1 MDWFLYDNG
10 RRHERVKKTVENV
23 GDKQVSVK
31 KICTRKSV
39 FIFKKANK
47 KIMESF
53 KLRNQFPNSKNDGDR
68 KPYNNQQVNLM
79 RQAKKTFLS
88 DLNIHV
94 VTDLKTFGK
103 KLELSLSEKVVTQA
117 KTT

>member
-1 MDWFLYDNG
+1 
-10 RRHERVKKTVENV
+10 
-23 GDKQVSVK
+23 
-31 KICTRKSV
+31 
-39 FIFKKANK
+39 
-47 KIMESF
+47 
-53 KLRNQFPNSKNDGDR
+53 
-68 KPYNNQQVNLM
+68 M

-103 KLELSLSEKVVTQA
+103 NLELSLSEKVVIQV

>member
-1 MDWFLYDNG
+1 
-10 RRHERVKKTVENV
+10 
-23 GDKQVSVK
+23 
-31 KICTRKSV
+31 
-39 FIFKKANK
+39 
-47 KIMESF
+47 MESF

-68 KPYNNQQVNLM
+68 KPYNNQQNYRVNLM

-103 KLELSLSEKVVTQA
+103 NLELSLSEKVVIQVKPT
-117 KTT
+117 